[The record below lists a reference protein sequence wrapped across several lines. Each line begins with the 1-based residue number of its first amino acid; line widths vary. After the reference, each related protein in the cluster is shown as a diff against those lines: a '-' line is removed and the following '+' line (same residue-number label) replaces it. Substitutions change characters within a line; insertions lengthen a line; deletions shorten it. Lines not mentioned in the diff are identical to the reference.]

1 MGSGSILKVIRV
13 NTRRL
18 YLVFLIFAI
27 GYHKVSVGQDNPAV
41 PLNGTSVKVELD
53 PQLKVNKEALLK
65 GSVDAATVMLFHDD
79 PKARGIL
86 LDALRQSE
94 NSPARIAVC
103 KALIQAR
110 VLKKT
115 VKDDQDFIEP
125 LLGVLATNIDAEA
138 QLAAEATLIFDY
150 QKIKVSL
157 EKIVYDAS
165 KPVKTRLNIIHAL
178 KLQPDK
184 TATILLL
191 RLVDIYDTEK
201 QPAAKQVA
209 TEAESAL
216 HSLGIPVGEGPE
228 TRRQIIYELKLKNR
242 DEFLRDWL
250 IHQEVQM
257 REMRDELKLWRDSF
271 ITALDTIYNAI
282 SDDTARGKFL
292 AVHLTNDK
300 AVVRLWALEKAY
312 KWRLA
317 TGPKLPEQLGPIL
330 IDLISDSDRDVRLKT
345 AQLLAFMVELNSAPR
360 LLAQLEAEQDER
372 VKMELFIALGGACSE
387 ALRPRSP
394 VEISPEIKQIR
405 NKTLEW
411 ADKFL
416 SQEDIEKA
424 KNGAEVIKKLLE
436 RDGLKSEEVDKYL
449 GLLSKR
455 YSEQKDK
462 PDGTLRGELLN
473 AMAGLCA
480 QDSTCRDKAAKLF
493 QPIFKDALR
502 DETYFVRETAVDGL
516 AYIDKASTLKM
527 LRKDYVNDPSEK
539 LREKLIKLADEV
551 GGQEDLNW
559 LAEKIGAN
567 SESEPAWQAM
577 IKIFNGS
584 NTDDLK
590 EWIERLTAQ
599 NSKIKLSNEQKIA
612 FLEIVQNT
620 AVRENKPEM
629 LKNVREKLPEL
640 YCKIGKVER
649 AAELVQNFLTEGD
662 LDPNDV
668 VVKSIDNYLR
678 EPPAGVDPNA
688 VIEALSGIKTPQSR
702 PKWNKWL
709 RVWVVRRDKAQKPEK
724 PEQTSNKPE

>member
-1 MGSGSILKVIRV
+1 MS
-13 NTRRL
+13 TRRL
-18 YLVFLIFAI
+18 FIFVLILAI
-27 GYHKVSVGQDNPAV
+27 GYHKVGLCQNKPAV
-41 PLNGTSVKVELD
+41 PVNGTSEKVELD

-65 GSVDAATVMLFHDD
+65 GSIDAATVMLFHDD

-86 LDALRQSE
+86 LDALKQSE

-115 VKDDQDFIEP
+115 VKDDQDFIQP
-125 LLGVLATNIDAEA
+125 LLGVLETNIDAEA

-150 QKIKVSL
+150 RKIQDSL
-157 EKIVYDAS
+157 EKVVYDES
-165 KPVKTRLNIIHAL
+165 KPVKTRLNVVHAL

-184 TATILLL
+184 MATILLL
-191 RLVDIYDTEK
+191 RLVDIYDIEE

-209 TEAESAL
+209 AEAESAL
-216 HSLGIPVGEGPE
+216 HSLGIPVGEGPQ

-257 REMRDELKLWRDSF
+257 REMRDELNSWRGSF
-271 ITALDTIYNAI
+271 LAALDTIYNAI

-292 AVHLTNDK
+292 AGHLANDK
-300 AVVRLWALEKAY
+300 AEVRLWALEKAY

-317 TGPKLPEQLGPIL
+317 TGPKLPEQLGPVL
-330 IDLISDSDRDVRLKT
+330 IGLISDSDKDVRLKT
-345 AQLLAFMVELNSAPR
+345 AQLLAFMVELNSASR
-360 LLAQLEAEQDER
+360 LLAQLKVEQDEQ
-372 VKMELFIALGGACSE
+372 VKMELFVALGGACSE

-394 VEISPEIKQIR
+394 VEVSPEIKDIR
-405 NKTLEW
+405 KQTLEL
-411 ADKFL
+411 AKEFL
-416 SQEDIEKA
+416 AQENIEKA
-424 KNGAEVIKKLLE
+424 KIGAEVIKKLLE
-436 RDGLKSEEVDKYL
+436 RDGLEQGVVDEYL
-449 GLLSKR
+449 GLLSAK
-455 YSEQKDK
+455 YNEQKDK
-462 PDGTLRGELLN
+462 PDGTLRAELLN

-493 QPIFKDALR
+493 QPIFKEALR
-502 DETYFVRETAVDGL
+502 DETNLVRVSAVEGL
-516 AYIDKASTLKM
+516 VYIDKATTLKM

-551 GGQEDLNW
+551 GGQEDLSW

-584 NTDDLK
+584 NTDELK
-590 EWIERLTAQ
+590 GWIERLTAK
-599 NSKIKLSNEQKIA
+599 NSKIKLSDEQKIA

-629 LKNVREKLPEL
+629 LRNVREKLPEL
-640 YCKIGKVER
+640 YCKIGKVEL
-649 AAELVQNFLTEGD
+649 ATELVKNFLSEGD

-668 VVKSIDNYLR
+668 ILRSIDNYLR
-678 EPPAGVDPNA
+678 EPPAGQDPNA
-688 VIEALSGIKTPQSR
+688 VIDALSEIKNSESR
-702 PKWNKWL
+702 PKWDKWL
-709 RVWVVRRDKAQKPEK
+709 QDWVIRRNKTQKLKK